1 MKIAYIAHPVSG
13 EGPAALTELAR
24 IARQIN
30 EYEAEVVPFIPYY
43 LDLLVLDENNPKER
57 SRGIKNVTHTIRNTK
72 IDELRLYGKKISAG
86 MWAEIRLA
94 RELGIEVRAMTKETT
109 KELIANPLVF

>member
-1 MKIAYIAHPVSG
+1 
-13 EGPAALTELAR
+13 
-24 IARQIN
+24 
-30 EYEAEVVPFIPYY
+30 
-43 LDLLVLDENNPKER
+43 
-57 SRGIKNVTHTIRNTK
+57 VTHTIRNTK